1 MEKLDARIRQGMV
14 GYRARR
20 NFVVESTISKEKIL
34 RKSTEGKSFN
44 MPIVG
49 HNLCLDLKLSIYEFI
64 RLEAKVIIPLQIH
77 LTGCTFDS
85 T

>member
-1 MEKLDARIRQGMV
+1 MV

-20 NFVVESTISKEKIL
+20 NFAVESTISKEKIL

-44 MPIVG
+44 MSIAG
-49 HNLCLDLKLSIYEFI
+49 HSLCLDLNLSIHDFI
-64 RLEAKVIIPLQIH
+64 KLEAEVIIPFQIH
-77 LTGCTFDS
+77 VTDWTFDA

>member
-1 MEKLDARIRQGMV
+1 MENLDARSRNGMV

-44 MPIVG
+44 MPIAG
-49 HNLCLDLKLSIYEFI
+49 HSLCLDLKLSIHDFI
-64 RLEAKVIIPLQIH
+64 RLEVEVIISLQIH
-77 LTGCTFDS
+77 VSD
-85 T
+85 